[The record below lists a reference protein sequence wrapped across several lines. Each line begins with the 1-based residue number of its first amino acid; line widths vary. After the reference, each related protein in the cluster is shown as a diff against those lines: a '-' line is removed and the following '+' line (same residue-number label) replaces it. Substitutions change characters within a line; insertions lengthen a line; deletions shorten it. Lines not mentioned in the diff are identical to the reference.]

1 MGILLEFETER
12 LIIKLLTLSQM
23 KLWVNNISILEK
35 ELGCKCDG
43 PLEGFFLN
51 IVNNQIKIIENDPE
65 NYIYHSLDLKNI
77 KKKKQ
82 TGGNWIINNKIRLYI
97 TDII

>member
-1 MGILLEFETER
+1 VGILLEFETER

-43 PLEGFFLN
+43 PIEGLFLN
-51 IVNNQIKIIENDPE
+51 IVK
-65 NYIYHSLDLKNI
+65 YTCTSY
-77 KKKKQ
+77 
-82 TGGNWIINNKIRLYI
+82 NKRQPLITIFRRLS
-97 TDII
+97 